1 MFILDPKPKSCVR
14 LFVRNPKRSN
24 IESYATIVPV
34 AWDDALCYVR
44 CMSRWWN
51 FFWLL
56 FAVQVSYA
64 SESFSRRID
73 DGCADE
79 TVAGRIVPFEMVG
92 KSEAMDKV
100 REWIARVAPH
110 NTPALIL
117 GESGTGKELV
127 AEAIHASS
135 NRRGKAFEALNV
147 TAINESLLES
157 ELFGHERGAFTGA
170 DRLRKGL
177 FERAAGGTLFL
188 DELGEMSLEMQAKL
202 LRVLEGHPFLESGDL
217 RKSDPMCDL
226 FSRQI
231 ATWRSGYAKVCF
243 ARIFFLE
250 CLLFL

>member
-1 MFILDPKPKSCVR
+1 
-14 LFVRNPKRSN
+14 
-24 IESYATIVPV
+24 
-34 AWDDALCYVR
+34 
-44 CMSRWWN
+44 MSRWWN

-202 LRVLEGHPFLESGDL
+202 LRVLEGHPFSRVGGSQEVRPDVRLIFATNRDLEERVRQGL
-217 RKSDPMCDL
+217 FRKDL
-226 FSRQI
+226 FFRVSVI
-231 ATWRSGYAKVCF
+231 P
-243 ARIFFLE
+243 IEL
-250 CLLFL
+250 